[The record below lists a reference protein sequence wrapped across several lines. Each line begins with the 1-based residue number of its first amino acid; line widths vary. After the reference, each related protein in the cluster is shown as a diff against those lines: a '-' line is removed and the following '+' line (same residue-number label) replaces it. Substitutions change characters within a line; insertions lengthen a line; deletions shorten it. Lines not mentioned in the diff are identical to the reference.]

1 MKGEDFVAWLG
12 GDFGNEFWGN
22 APRPFATLEK
32 AARGA
37 PGRWRSLRARAA
49 ASGGV
54 GRTRL
59 ERRVLNGSR
68 LRGVRTAPA
77 ARSLAG
83 VAPTGCCGSAARAAG
98 APSTG

>member
-1 MKGEDFVAWLG
+1 MKAEDFAAWLAG
-12 GDFGNEFWGN
+12 IWGMSS
-22 APRPFATLEK
+22 AQRAEDFATLEEK
-32 AARGA
+32 GGGRGRRDGGGLQGK
-37 PGRWRSLRARAA
+37 GR
-49 ASGGV
+49 ASWGV

-59 ERRVLNGSR
+59 ERRVLSGSR

-83 VAPTGCCGSAARAAG
+83 VARTGCCGSAARVAG